1 MDWITVAGW
10 FLYLAIGLSYA
21 IYINKDWFKK
31 AKTDKDEVD
40 EPMLYICTTLIAITW
55 PIISITWS
63 LFLIIRL
70 IKKITK

>member
-21 IYINKDWFKK
+21 IYINKDCFKRV
-31 AKTDKDEVD
+31 KTNKEEVD

-63 LFLIIRL
+63 LFLIIKL